1 MTNLQKLVNKYLRY
15 VRFHGELIVKVE
27 NEIVIDSANS
37 HLAYPLASLTKQF
50 TAAAIYN
57 LVSSGQLHLNT
68 TLYDIYKKS
77 SKIDQVTIGEL
88 VTMKS
93 GIVDYLNDEEYKKKL
108 RSMVL
113 NGNDS
118 FKTKLIKDLFYRE
131 PLFHHGEKMKYS
143 NSDYFFLGDIVEK
156 ISGMNFEE
164 YLEKNILKPLDL
176 QNVFFGNDENNL
188 SKVYNKDSII
198 PHEMAYSSC
207 GLFSSMEDF
216 AKWVERYIAPNIDRI
231 ISYDEE
237 YSFGLNIC
245 KDKQYIYHSGST
257 IDEEIFFIYDYVHH
271 IYVHVFCDD
280 ARFIDIYTM
289 AHRVYETVRDSIAV

>member
-68 TLYDIYKKS
+68 TLYDIYKKN

-231 ISYDEE
+231 
-237 YSFGLNIC
+237 
-245 KDKQYIYHSGST
+245 
-257 IDEEIFFIYDYVHH
+257 
-271 IYVHVFCDD
+271 
-280 ARFIDIYTM
+280 
-289 AHRVYETVRDSIAV
+289 